1 MKIANS
7 ERLKFELMTDQ
18 DAHLFF
24 ELDQDPEVMRY
35 INGGNMTSME
45 DVLNIYI
52 PRMKS
57 YTNEKLGWG
66 QWKVS
71 ITDTNEFIGWVLVR
85 PIDFFSDN
93 SQLDNLELGWRF
105 KKITWGKGY
114 ATEAAKSIALAVSQT
129 KSVSKISAIAL
140 ECNLASI
147 KIMTKLGMKYI
158 KTYIHKDPLGDIE
171 AVYYE
176 IKVDDFH
183 KRTALNYN

>member
-1 MKIANS
+1 MKIPNS
-7 ERLKFELMTDQ
+7 ERLQFELMAEQ

-35 INGGNMTSME
+35 INGGKMTSME

-66 QWKVS
+66 QWKVT
-71 ITDTNEFIGWVLVR
+71 ITDSNEFIGWVLVR
-85 PIDFFSDN
+85 PVDFFSDN
-93 SQLDNLELGWRF
+93 PQLDNLELGWRF
-105 KKITWGKGY
+105 KQMTWGKGY

-140 ECNLASI
+140 EDNLASI

-158 KTYIHKDPLGDIE
+158 KTYLHKDPLGDIE

-176 IKVDDFH
+176 K
-183 KRTALNYN
+183 KLTL